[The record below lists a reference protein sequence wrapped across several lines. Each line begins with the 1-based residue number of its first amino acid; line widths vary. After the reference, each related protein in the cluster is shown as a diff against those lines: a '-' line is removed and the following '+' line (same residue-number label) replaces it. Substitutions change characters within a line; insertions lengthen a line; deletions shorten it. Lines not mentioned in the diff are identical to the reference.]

1 MVKTI
6 KKISHQFKE
15 KDLLRLALSH
25 RSSGKN
31 NNERLEFLGDSI
43 LGFIIAEVLYKRFP
57 QASEG
62 ELSRIRAELV
72 KKNTLADIARELELG
87 DILILGAGESKSG
100 GKARD
105 SILADALEALVSA
118 IYLDAGLQDC
128 RTEVLRWYGSRLS
141 QLVANESLPDKDA
154 KTRLQEFLQAKKLSL
169 PDYVLSELEGKDHE
183 QLFTITCKIEL
194 LKTEVEGKG
203 SNRREAEQEA
213 ATKALELL
221 GL

>member
-1 MVKTI
+1 MSKVI

-15 KDLLRLALSH
+15 EELLKLALSH

-62 ELSRIRAELV
+62 ELSRLRAGLV
-72 KKNTLADIARELELG
+72 KKHTLAEIARELELG
-87 DILILGAGESKSG
+87 ELLILGAGESRSG

-118 IYLDAGLQDC
+118 IYLDGGLEAC
-128 RTEVLRWYGSRLS
+128 RTEVLSWYGSRLA
-141 QLVANESLPDKDA
+141 QLFTEESIPEKDA
-154 KTRLQEFLQAKKLSL
+154 KTRLQEHLQALKL
-169 PDYVLSELEGKDHE
+169 PEYVLSELEGKDHE
-183 QLFTITCKIEL
+183 QFFTITCRIEL
-194 LKTEVEGKG
+194 LKSPVQGQG
-203 SNRREAEQEA
+203 SNRREAEQDA
-213 ATKALELL
+213 AAMALAQL